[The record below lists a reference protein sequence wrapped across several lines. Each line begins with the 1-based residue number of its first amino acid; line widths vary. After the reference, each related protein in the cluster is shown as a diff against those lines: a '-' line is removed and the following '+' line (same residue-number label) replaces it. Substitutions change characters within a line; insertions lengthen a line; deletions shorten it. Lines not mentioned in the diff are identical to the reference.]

1 MLFPLNSFATIYH
14 QSWSYMIP
22 SPSLFLIITAIALLA
37 DALIG
42 DPDRIY
48 RHVPHPV
55 ALIGWL
61 IDFFDRHWNRPERS
75 PVRRIQ
81 FGALT
86 AFLVVGVSGAIG
98 IMAHVFLQ
106 QWAYGWV
113 VEGLLMS
120 VLIAQ
125 RSLYL
130 YVLAVATAFLTN
142 GLEGARQ
149 AVSRIVGRDTT
160 VLEEE
165 GVAAGAIESLAENFS
180 DGVVAP
186 VFWGMIFGLPGILAY
201 KALNTADSMIGH
213 RTEKYLHFGSVS
225 ARADDI
231 ANFIPARLSGFII
244 AIAALLGSKSRMAV
258 ALRVMKADARN
269 HRSVNAGYP
278 EAAMAGAL
286 GIRLS
291 GPRLYDGQQVEE
303 PWLGADLAPPVC
315 KDIDRA
321 LRVFVKACSIL
332 FGIVSG
338 AAGFLFF
345 MS

>member
-1 MLFPLNSFATIYH
+1 
-14 QSWSYMIP
+14 MIP

-37 DALIG
+37 DGLIG

-55 ALIGWL
+55 VLMGRLIGFL
-61 IDFFDRHWNRPERS
+61 DRLWNRPERS
-75 PVRRIQ
+75 PVSRIQ
-81 FGALT
+81 LGALT
-86 AFLVVGVSGAIG
+86 AFIVVGVSGAIG
-98 IMAHVFLQ
+98 MAVHVLLL

-113 VEGLLMS
+113 IEGLLMS
-120 VLIAQ
+120 ILIAQ

-130 YVLAVATAFLTN
+130 HVRAVATAFSSN

-149 AVSRIVGRDTT
+149 AVGLIVGRDIAA
-160 VLEEE
+160 LDEE

-186 VFWGMIFGLPGILAY
+186 VFWGVIFGLPGILAY

-231 ANFIPARLSGFII
+231 ANFIPARLSGVII
-244 AIAALLGSKSRMAV
+244 AFAALIGSKTRVGTS
-258 ALRVMKADARN
+258 LRVMKADARN

-286 GIRLS
+286 GVRLS
-291 GPRLYDGQQVEE
+291 GPRLYDGEQVEE
-303 PWLGADLAPPVC
+303 PWLGADLAPADC
-315 KDIDRA
+315 EDIDRA
-321 LRVFVKACSIL
+321 LRVFVRACGTL
-332 FGIVSG
+332 CALVAG
-338 AAGFLFF
+338 AAGLLFF
-345 MS
+345 MG

>member
-1 MLFPLNSFATIYH
+1 
-14 QSWSYMIP
+14 MIP
-22 SPSLFLIITAIALLA
+22 SPSLFLLIMAIALLA

-42 DPDRIY
+42 DPARFY

-55 ALIGWL
+55 ALIGRL
-61 IDFFDRHWNRPERS
+61 IGFLDRLWNRPERT

-81 FGALT
+81 LGALT
-86 AFLVVGVSGAIG
+86 AFIVVGISGAIG
-98 IMAHVFLQ
+98 MALHVVLQ
-106 QWAYGWV
+106 QWIYGWI

-130 YVLAVATAFLTN
+130 HVRAVAAAFSSD

-149 AVSRIVGRDTT
+149 AVSMIVGRDTT
-160 VLEEE
+160 TLEEE
-165 GVAAGAIESLAENFS
+165 GISAGAIESLAENFS

-186 VFWGMIFGLPGILAY
+186 VFWGVLFGLPGMLAY

-231 ANFIPARLSGFII
+231 ANFIPARLSGILL
-244 AIAALLGSKSRMAV
+244 AGVALIGSKTRFGSC
-258 ALRVMKADARN
+258 LRVMKVDARN

-291 GPRLYDGQQVEE
+291 GPRLYDGEHVDEL
-303 PWLGADLAPPVC
+303 WLGADLAPAAC
-315 KDIDRA
+315 EDIDRA
-321 LRVFVKACSIL
+321 LRIFVKACAIL
-332 FGIVSG
+332 FGLVVG
-338 AAGFLFF
+338 AAGLLFF
-345 MS
+345 IG

>member
-1 MLFPLNSFATIYH
+1 
-14 QSWSYMIP
+14 MIP

-61 IDFFDRHWNRPERS
+61 IDFFDHHWNRPEWS

-81 FGALT
+81 SGALT
-86 AFLVVGVSGAIG
+86 IFIVVSVSGTIG
-98 IMAHVFLQ
+98 IMLHVLLQ
-106 QWAYGWV
+106 QWVYGWI

-130 YVLAVATAFLTN
+130 HVRAVATALSSN

-149 AVSRIVGRDTT
+149 AVAQIVGRDTT
-160 VLEEE
+160 GLEEE

-186 VFWGMIFGLPGILAY
+186 VFWGVIFGLPGMLAY

-213 RTEKYLHFGSVS
+213 RTDKYLHFGSVS
-225 ARADDI
+225 ARTDDI
-231 ANFIPARLSGFII
+231 ANFIPARLSGGII
-244 AIAALLGSKSRMAV
+244 AIAALMGSNSRVGV
-258 ALRVMKADARN
+258 ALGVMKADAYK

-303 PWLGADLAPPVC
+303 PWVGADFAAPTC
-315 KDIDRA
+315 RDIARG
-321 LRVFVKACSIL
+321 LRVFVKACGIL
-332 FGIVSG
+332 FGMIAG
-338 AAGFLFF
+338 AAGLLILIG
-345 MS
+345 

>member
-1 MLFPLNSFATIYH
+1 M
-14 QSWSYMIP
+14 
-22 SPSLFLIITAIALLA
+22 TAIALLA

-55 ALIGWL
+55 ALMGRLIG
-61 IDFFDRHWNRPERS
+61 FFDRLWNRSERS
-75 PVRRIQ
+75 PVSRIQ
-81 FGALT
+81 LGALT
-86 AFLVVGVSGAIG
+86 AFIVVGVSGAVG
-98 IMAHVFLQ
+98 IMLHVLLQ
-106 QWAYGWV
+106 QWAYGWI

-130 YVLAVATAFLTN
+130 HVRAVATAFLTN

-149 AVSRIVGRDTT
+149 AVARIVGRDTT
-160 VLEEE
+160 SLEEE

-186 VFWGMIFGLPGILAY
+186 VFWGVIFGLPGMLAY

-213 RTEKYLHFGSVS
+213 RTEKYLHFGSIS

-231 ANFIPARLSGFII
+231 ANFIPARLSGVII
-244 AIAALLGSKSRMAV
+244 AFAALFGSRSRMGA
-258 ALRVMKADARN
+258 ALGMMKADARK

-303 PWLGADLAPPVC
+303 PWVGADLSVPTC
-315 KDIDRA
+315 RDIARA
-321 LRVFVKACSIL
+321 LRVFVKACGIL
-332 FGIVSG
+332 FGMAAG

-345 MS
+345 MN

>member
-1 MLFPLNSFATIYH
+1 
-14 QSWSYMIP
+14 MIP

-55 ALIGWL
+55 ALIGRL
-61 IDFFDRHWNRPERS
+61 IEFLDRLWNRPERS

-81 FGALT
+81 LGALT
-86 AFLVVGVSGAIG
+86 AFMVVGVSGAIG
-98 IMAHVFLQ
+98 MAVHVLMQ
-106 QWAYGWV
+106 HWMYGWI

-120 VLIAQ
+120 ILIAQ

-130 YVLAVATAFLTN
+130 HVRAVATAFSLN
-142 GLEGARQ
+142 GVVGARQ

-160 VLEEE
+160 ALEED

-186 VFWGMIFGLPGILAY
+186 VFWGVIFGLPGMLAY

-231 ANFIPARLSGFII
+231 ANFIPARLSGIII
-244 AIAALLGSKSRMAV
+244 AIAALMGSKIRMGA
-258 ALRVMKADARN
+258 ALGVMKADARN

-303 PWLGADLAPPVC
+303 PWVGPDLAAPTC
-315 KDIDRA
+315 RDIARA
-321 LRVFVKACSIL
+321 LRVFVKACGIL
-332 FGIVSG
+332 FGLVSG
-338 AAGFLFF
+338 TAGLLIL
-345 MS
+345 MG